1 MKTLKMIPL
10 AIALAASMGGDAASG
25 PQYPERPA
33 NLDFE
38 RGDFGWKLGSD
49 AWSIDERGGRNGSKC
64 LAWARSACREIFR
77 HRPVLSARHLP
88 VCIPG
93 PEIPR

>member
-38 RGDFGWKLGSD
+38 RGDFGWKFGSD
-49 AWSIDERGGRNGSKC
+49 ACG
-64 LAWARSACREIFR
+64 FQP
-77 HRPVLSARHLP
+77 HARH
-88 VCIPG
+88 C
-93 PEIPR
+93 RRNTH